1 MRVPALHTRYP
12 EPIMDIENHPDYL
25 AGRAARLNAQGRQAC
40 PYGGCMMRP
49 RSTWL
54 AGWHD
59 ADMELSA

>member
-25 AGRAARLNAQGRQAC
+25 AGRAARLSYKSRQAC
-40 PYGGCMMRP
+40 PYGIGMMRP
-49 RSTWL
+49 RHTWL

-59 ADMELSA
+59 ADMGMSA